1 MSRGAR
7 WLLGGFAV
15 VLSLIFLY
23 SAQVESVK
31 WECYVS
37 AGFCGVIAAACF
49 SSQARRS
56 AVRIIGAFVFA
67 IFSLFVATEGAV
79 ALHWARALPGATGAH
94 LATALEAFVFLG
106 LPGLYVALKGKYPR
120 WGIQSKV
127 FRGELS
133 RSQERDAS
141 PEA

>member
-1 MSRGAR
+1 MSLGAR

-15 VLSLIFLY
+15 ILGLMFLY

-49 SSQARRS
+49 SSQARSS

-67 IFSLFVATEGAV
+67 ISSLFVATGGAV
-79 ALHWARALPGATGAH
+79 VLHWARALPGVTGAH
-94 LATALEAFVFLG
+94 LATAPEGFVFLG

-120 WGIQSKV
+120 WGIQPKV